1 MQTKRNKVKPL
12 PSKRAARQSARRRQ
26 GLLTRILFGILA
38 LGAIVAIFFLLN
50 DGGNS
55 NQQIDGVVAH
65 PGLAR
70 EHVNSPVVYDQTPP
84 AGGAHSPAW
93 QNCGVYLETIAN
105 ENGVHSLEHGAV
117 WITYSQD
124 LSVTEI
130 EALQT
135 LTRQSGFRLL
145 SPYPDLPSP
154 IVVSAWGYQLQLE
167 QADDPR
173 LGAFIEQYELNP
185 QGPEPGAPCTGG
197 LGQPG

>member
-1 MQTKRNKVKPL
+1 MQTKRNRVKPL
-12 PSKRAARQSARRRQ
+12 PSKRVARQSARRRQ
-26 GLLTRILFGILA
+26 GLLTRIVFGILA

-50 DGGNS
+50 DSDSGNR
-55 NQQIDGVVAH
+55 QIEGVVTH
-65 PGLAR
+65 QGLAR
-70 EHVNSPVVYDQTPP
+70 DHVNGPVVYDQTPP
-84 AGGAHSPAW
+84 AGGPHSSAW
-93 QNCGVYLETIAN
+93 QNCGVYMATIAN

-117 WITYSQD
+117 WITYRQD
-124 LSVTEI
+124 LAASEV

-167 QADDPR
+167 QSDDPR
-173 LGAFIEQYELNP
+173 LGAFIEQYERNP

-197 LGQPG
+197 VGQPG